1 MSDDQ
6 EVREIIEH
14 ERMMF
19 DEELREGYVSK
30 ADLRAYC
37 EAMKVASDN
46 HVSLSSIAVSAVL
59 ARILDVFCS
68 EAK

>member
-30 ADLRAYC
+30 DELRGWCQELIECY
-37 EAMKVASDN
+37 ENK
-46 HVSLSSIAVSAVL
+46 VSLPSIAVCGVL
-59 ARILDVFCS
+59 TKIIDVFCS